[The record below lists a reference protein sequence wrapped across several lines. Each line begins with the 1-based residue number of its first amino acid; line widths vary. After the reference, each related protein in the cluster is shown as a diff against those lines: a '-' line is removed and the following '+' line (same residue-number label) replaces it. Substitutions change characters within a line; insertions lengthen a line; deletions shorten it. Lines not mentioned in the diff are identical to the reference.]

1 MSFDGLKSLW
11 HPTFNPGRGRGKED
25 YVIIQ
30 DEVDTV
36 EKYFESV
43 ESWDAEFYKVSGFY
57 SQGLPMIGE
66 ESFLWS
72 GLLAKSELR
81 QLLDELYEHAL

>member
-1 MSFDGLKSLW
+1 M
-11 HPTFNPGRGRGKED
+11 
-25 YVIIQ
+25 VIQ

-36 EKYFESV
+36 ERYFESV
-43 ESWDAEFYKVSGFY
+43 EGWDAEFYTVSSLD
-57 SQGLPMIGE
+57 SQRLPMIGE

-72 GLLAKSELR
+72 GLIAKSELR

>member
-1 MSFDGLKSLW
+1 M
-11 HPTFNPGRGRGKED
+11 
-25 YVIIQ
+25 VIQ

-36 EKYFESV
+36 ERYFESV
-43 ESWDAEFYKVSGFY
+43 ESWDEEFYKVSSFD
-57 SQGLPMIGE
+57 SQQLPMIGE

>member
-1 MSFDGLKSLW
+1 MVQSEL
-11 HPTFNPGRGRGKED
+11 
-25 YVIIQ
+25 
-30 DEVDTV
+30 DTV
-36 EKYFESV
+36 ARYFESL
-43 ESWDAEFYKVSGFY
+43 ESWDTEFGRIYGAY
-57 SQGLPMIGE
+57 SQRLPMLGE